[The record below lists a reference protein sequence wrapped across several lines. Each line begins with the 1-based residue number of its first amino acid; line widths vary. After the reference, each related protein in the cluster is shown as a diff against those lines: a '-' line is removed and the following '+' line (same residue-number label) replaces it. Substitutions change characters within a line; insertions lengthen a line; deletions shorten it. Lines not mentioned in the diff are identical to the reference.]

1 MLRYAI
7 VGAIFEIQS
16 SLCNLC
22 DAISVVQSLGVSHF
36 LAAVTG
42 CDIHEK
48 LHSEFEEKVA
58 CSVAMLCR

>member
-1 MLRYAI
+1 MQSL
-7 VGAIFEIQS
+7 GAIFGIHS

-22 DAISVVQSLGVSHF
+22 DATSFVQSLEFSHL
-36 LAAVTG
+36 LAAATG

-48 LHSEFEEKVA
+48 LHSLFEEKVA